1 MTDSPS
7 IPHTRIRAL
16 DPVVVDQI
24 AAGEVVERPANVVK
38 ELVENAIDAGA
49 TRIEVLLREGGTR
62 RIEVRDNG
70 QGILAEDLLLAV
82 RSHATSKL
90 RSPEDLEAVASLGF
104 RGEALASIA
113 SVSRLEIVSLP
124 PGQGDAQAIQVDFG
138 KQSGPKAAAGSPGTR
153 IIVEDLFAQ
162 LPARLKFL
170 KRASTELAH
179 CTAWIERLALVHEGV
194 GFRLEH
200 EGRQLLEIA
209 PDADLDARCAAVYG
223 AGLAGRM
230 LPIERSA
237 GPFEL
242 VGRIGPPESA
252 RRDARRVDLFLN
264 GRWVRDPRLLR
275 AVREGVREFVPIGHY
290 PTLCLSLAVPP
301 DRVDVNVHPQKTE
314 VRFRDERLVFGT
326 VLRTLQETLAGS
338 RWSTRSLG
346 GIGGASGSEAAPGTL
361 GGGASSWGASERPA
375 GSSDAGSSPA
385 WPTATP
391 VPAWTPGDGAPPPAG
406 DQVAEPRLPLASSP
420 ETEVVGP
427 ILSVANTF
435 LVREVE
441 GGMEILDQHAL
452 HERVNLEELRRELRD
467 GKVVAQPLLVP
478 ALVDVGRA
486 ELDLLLSRAET
497 FAQLGVE
504 IEAFGETTLAI
515 RAVPARLTRLV
526 PEKVVRDLLAI
537 AEEHKQAAPDR
548 IAEEMLHSMA
558 CRGAVMAGDRLDADA
573 LEGLLKRGAN
583 LPQDRTCAHGRPVR
597 VFVTLEEL
605 EKAFYRRV

>member
-1 MTDSPS
+1 VSGS
-7 IPHTRIRAL
+7 ASASHTRIRAL
-16 DPVVVDQI
+16 DPIVVDQI
-24 AAGEVVERPANVVK
+24 AAGEVVERPASVVK

-49 TRIEVLLREGGTR
+49 TRIEVLLREGGMR
-62 RIEVRDNG
+62 RIEIRDNG

-82 RSHATSKL
+82 QSHATSKL
-90 RSPEDLEAVASLGF
+90 REPSDLEAVASLGF

-124 PGQGDAQAIQVDFG
+124 PEQQDACGLKVDFG
-138 KQSGPKAAAGSPGTR
+138 VVEDPRAAAGSPGTR
-153 IIVEDLFAQ
+153 IIVSDLFAQ
-162 LPARLKFL
+162 LPARLKFM

-179 CTAWIERLALVHEGV
+179 CVAWVERLALVHEGV

-230 LPIERSA
+230 LPVARQS
-237 GPFEL
+237 GPLRLE
-242 VGRIGPPESA
+242 GRIGPPESA

-290 PTLCLSLAVPP
+290 PTLCLALAIPP

-314 VRFRDERLVFGT
+314 VRFRDERLVFGA
-326 VLRTLQETLAGS
+326 VLRALQETLAGS

-346 GIGGASGSEAAPGTL
+346 PIGQQG
-361 GGGASSWGASERPA
+361 
-375 GSSDAGSSPA
+375 DAG
-385 WPTATP
+385 ATP
-391 VPAWTPGDGAPPPAG
+391 GSYPI
-406 DQVAEPRLPLASSP
+406 QPLASGPVHSP
-420 ETEVVGP
+420 SYASGVSDVPTLSGEQVSEARLPWGNRGTHASVGP
-427 ILSVANTF
+427 MVSVANTF

-441 GGMEILDQHAL
+441 GGMEIIDQHAL
-452 HERVNLEELRRELRD
+452 HERVNLEELRIELRK
-467 GKVVAQPLLVP
+467 GNVVAQPLLVP

-486 ELDLLLSRAET
+486 ELDLLVQRREV
-497 FAQLGVE
+497 FAKLGVE
-504 IEAFGETTLAI
+504 LEAFGETTVAI
-515 RAVPARLTRLV
+515 RSVPSRLTRLN
-526 PEKVVRDLLAI
+526 PERLVRDLLEI
-537 AEEHKQAAPDR
+537 AQENKAATPDR
-548 IAEEMLHSMA
+548 IAEEMLHSMS

-573 LEGLLKRGAN
+573 LAGLLKRGAN

-597 VFVTLEEL
+597 VFLSLEDL
-605 EKAFYRRV
+605 EKAFYRRM